1 LITHLLRALHKEI
14 SVKRHKRIEIKA
26 FRRRVTVCTNET
38 ELNRMAQEPRM
49 DEGVWLNDAD
59 SGDPIAFESEEG
71 QIILADAVR
80 SLERRLSPEAR
91 ASIKSGASYTK
102 PVNAN
107 HFHLKLYWL
116 YQRTRCRVR
125 RFTSKE
131 NSNV

>member
-1 LITHLLRALHKEI
+1 M
-14 SVKRHKRIEIKA
+14 KRHKRIEIKA
-26 FRRRVTVCTNET
+26 FRRRVTVRTNET
-38 ELNRMAQEPRM
+38 ELNNWMAQEPRM

-91 ASIKSGASYTK
+91 ALIKSGAPYTK

-116 YQRTRCRVR
+116 YQRACCKVR